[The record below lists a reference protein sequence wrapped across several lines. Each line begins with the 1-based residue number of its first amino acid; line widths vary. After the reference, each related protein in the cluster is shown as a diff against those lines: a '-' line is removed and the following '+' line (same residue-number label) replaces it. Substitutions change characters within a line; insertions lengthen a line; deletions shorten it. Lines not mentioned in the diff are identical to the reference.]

1 MSSHE
6 VRIGVIGSGFIGR
19 VHVDAARRAGARLV
33 AVAAS
38 TPERS
43 REASITLGADRV
55 VTTAD
60 EVVAADDVDV
70 VHICTPNAAHRPLAL
85 AAIDAGKHI
94 VCEKPLAMDAESAK
108 LLADSAA
115 KRDLVAAVPF
125 VYRYHPMVHEA
136 RAKVLNGETGPVHLV
151 HGSYLQDWLAAPEAS
166 NWRVLADLGG
176 NSRAF
181 ADIGSHWCDV
191 VEWVTGHRIVEMS
204 ATTKTVFD
212 RRPSPAGE
220 TFDSIDSVDSEG
232 TVDVDTEDIACLMF
246 RTDQGAVGSLVAS
259 QASPGRKNRLWF
271 EVDGSSASL
280 TFDQEAPEELWLGR
294 RRSSEVLRRDPAQLS
309 PGAARLS
316 SLPAGHQHGY
326 ADCFTAFLRDV
337 YATVRGEKSP
347 CFPTFED
354 GARTALL
361 TDTVLASARTRSW
374 IEVPT

>member
-1 MSSHE
+1 MNQRE
-6 VRIGVIGSGFIGR
+6 VGIGLIGSGFIGR
-19 VHVDAARRAGARLV
+19 VHVDAARRSGARLV

-43 REASITLGADRV
+43 RAASITLGADRV
-55 VTTAD
+55 VTTAE
-60 EVVAADDVDV
+60 EVVAADGVDV
-70 VHICTPNAAHRPLAL
+70 VHICTPNAAHLPLAL
-85 AAIDAGKHI
+85 AALEAGKHVI
-94 VCEKPLAMDAESAK
+94 CEKPLAMDAESAK
-108 LLADSAA
+108 RLADCAA
-115 KRDLVAAVPF
+115 ERDLVAAVPF

-151 HGSYLQDWLAAPEAS
+151 HGSYLQDWLADPEAS

-176 NSRAF
+176 RSRAF
-181 ADIGSHWCDV
+181 ADIGSHWCDA
-191 VEWVTGHRIVEMS
+191 VEWITDHRIVELAAM
-204 ATTKTVFD
+204 TKTVFD

-220 TFDSIDSVDSEG
+220 TFDSVDSEG

-246 RTDQGAVGSLVAS
+246 RTDQGAIGSLVVS

-271 EVDGSSASL
+271 EVDGRAASL

-294 RRSSEVLRRDPAQLS
+294 RQSTEILRRDPALLS
-309 PGAARLS
+309 PDAARLS
-316 SLPAGHQHGY
+316 SLPAGHPHGY
-326 ADCFTAFLRDV
+326 ADCFTAFLHDV

-347 CFPTFED
+347 PFPTFAD

-374 IEVPT
+374 IEVPA